1 MIDSKSESES
11 IQERITPKPRR
22 RRSSLLQ
29 NYKNDPLS
37 WSIIIF
43 ITVFFSIFLLVPLAQ
58 ILIVSVYVSGEFR
71 FQAFEEIFSNPTFF
85 NPRGD
90 LGEGEGGYIINIDHR
105 DDATVYRIRGPNLG
119 ILLNTIVIGLL
130 TTLISIML
138 GITTALLMAR
148 VDFRGKSL
156 LGGLLLIPLVL
167 PPFVSGVGF
176 IALLGDKG
184 LLNERFFAPVFGFKI
199 ILEGIAAIVIVQSL
213 HYFTLIHLNVYSSL
227 MNSDPSME
235 ESAENLGAS
244 RFRILRTVTLPLAL
258 PGLASGSIL
267 VLILSMEDL
276 GTPIIFAGFGD
287 QIAKQT
293 ITYYI
298 AKHIFSDAEASNEIA
313 QESAILGGIL
323 LIFALVGFFMIR
335 KYVSL
340 RQYSMVSK
348 GRAGE
353 FRTFKPE
360 TRGKILI
367 YSFFTL
373 LLLAA
378 TMPHIGIIV
387 AATTLPQV
395 WPLQFSVDPFIS
407 IFDPDSGFGLFFT
420 NTLKYSLIATFLI
433 VILATLAGYVANR
446 KKFRGQTAFD
456 TLVTI
461 PIAIPGI
468 VLGIGYITMFGD
480 SKVLEF
486 HRFGIDF
493 DGHIGNVVLTLNP
506 ITYAPILLVI
516 SYTIRK
522 FPFTVRAVYAGL
534 QQTDRVLEESA
545 ANMGAG
551 KVRVIAEIIIPLIAL
566 NIVGVALVSLVY
578 NMSEVSTT
586 LILITDN
593 THGTLTWKMSDSN
606 GKIGELAAIGVFL
619 MILQSLSLLVTNL
632 LLKNRAEAITGL

>member
-22 RRSSLLQ
+22 RKSSLLQ

-71 FQAFEEIFSNPTFF
+71 FQAFEEIFTNPTFF

-90 LGEGEGGYIINIDHR
+90 LGEGEGGYFINIDHR

-130 TTLISIML
+130 STLISIML

-184 LLNERFFAPVFGFKI
+184 LLNEHFFAPVFGIKI

-244 RFRILRTVTLPLAL
+244 RFRILRTITLPLAL

-353 FRTFKPE
+353 FRTFKPS

-373 LLLAA
+373 LLLTA

-395 WPLQFSVDPFIS
+395 WPLQFSIDPFIS
-407 IFDPDSGFGLFFT
+407 IFDPDSGFGLFFA

-480 SKVLEF
+480 SKVY
-486 HRFGIDF
+486 GQ
-493 DGHIGNVVLTLNP
+493 IGNVVLTLNP
-506 ITYAPILLVI
+506 IAYAPVLLVI

-551 KVRVIAEIIIPLIAL
+551 KARVIAEIIIPLIAL
-566 NIVGVALVSLVY
+566 NIVGGALVSLVY

-593 THGTLTWKMSDSN
+593 TYGTLTWKMSDSN